1 MIYFVLQRNLKELEA
16 ENDLMDIK
24 NVPLLVV

>member
-24 NVPLLVV
+24 NLQLSVV

>member
-16 ENDLMDIK
+16 ENDLMEIK
-24 NVPLLVV
+24 NLKILG

>member
-1 MIYFVLQRNLKELEA
+1 MIYFVPQRNLKELEA

-24 NVPLLVV
+24 NLQLSVA

>member
-1 MIYFVLQRNLKELEA
+1 MIYFVLQNLKELEA

-24 NVPLLVV
+24 NLQFSAV

>member
-1 MIYFVLQRNLKELEA
+1 MIYFILQRNLKELEA

-24 NVPLLVV
+24 NLQLLVV